1 MNATSLSNSLLA
13 QAVDGAEGGRLGG
26 SRVVYEFAR
35 LRDFD
40 NERLLIAGIIA
51 VAVGLM
57 LLITYLYRR
66 DTVELPKSIGMLLA
80 LLRCVALG
88 GLLLFFLGIERRTTR
103 EIVHPSQVAVLVDV
117 SQSMGLSDSDEQG
130 TTTRTRL
137 EQVVSTLADSP
148 LIADLRRTHEV
159 NVVRFD
165 QVLQPVATLPKL
177 DNTLDE
183 ATPAEADPNGGNSA
197 AGPNGEVEAT
207 SIDWSTELRPRGTET
222 RLGGALAE
230 QLRMYR
236 DAPLAGLVVFSDGAQ
251 NAGIEPSAAAE
262 AARQAHVPIYT
273 LGVGSTEARRNV
285 ALRDLVVPARAFPGD
300 TIQVT
305 GYLQSSGYAG
315 RLVDVE
321 LTRRRSDEP
330 AGAGT
335 PIASE
340 RIMLGP
346 DGEMTPVSFE
356 FEPSEPGN
364 FLFRMQVAAPGDD
377 GNPRDNLREAEVAV
391 VDRQTRVLLVAGG
404 PTRDYQFLR
413 NQLYRDPTFT
423 VDVLLQTAQPGIS
436 QDADQILYSFP
447 STREELYPYDCIV
460 AFDPDWTQL
469 DVAQIDLL
477 QSWVADEAGGMI
489 VVAGPIHTARW
500 TRSTEHQG
508 LRDLY
513 PVIFQQRLTLLDD
526 GQFSGEIAWPLQFE
540 RAGRES
546 PFLWLEESA
555 ADSETTWDRFS
566 GVYGYYAVKGEKP
579 GATVYARFSDPEAGL
594 SDQRLVYM
602 AEQFYGAGRVFY
614 LGSGELWRL
623 RRLDPAYFEIL
634 TTKLIRHVSQGRLL
648 RGSSRGALLVDRDR
662 YELGETVVV
671 RARLTDARHEPL
683 ELESITAQV
692 LRPEGAADSIKL
704 AAEIDRP
711 GMYLGQLT
719 VLSEGTYQIVLPLP
733 ESDEEPLARFLQ
745 VRIPDLERAHA
756 ERNEPLLA
764 SLADETGGV
773 YYSKLDTAVRGDADR
788 KPLADVIQN
797 RAEVKLLKGA
807 PDRQFAQTQMEWLL
821 GIIAGSL
828 FLEWI
833 IRRINRLA

>member
-1 MNATSLSNSLLA
+1 MIATALGNSLLA
-13 QAVDGAEGGRLGG
+13 QAADGIAGTRLGG
-26 SRVVYEFAR
+26 SRMVYEISR

-40 NERLLIAGIIA
+40 NERLFVAAI
-51 VAVGLM
+51 VAVTVGLI

-66 DTVELPKSIGMLLA
+66 DTVELPRSIGVLLA
-80 LLRCVALG
+80 VLRCVALG

-103 EIVHPSQVAVLVDV
+103 EVVHPSQVAVLVDV
-117 SQSMGLSDSDEQG
+117 SQSMGLTDSDEQEG
-130 TTTRTRL
+130 LTAKTRL
-137 EQVVSTLADSP
+137 EQVVATLADSP

-159 NVVRFD
+159 NIVRFD
-165 QVLQPVATLPKL
+165 QDLQPVATLPKF
-177 DNTLDE
+177 DAGTD
-183 ATPAEADPNGGNSA
+183 A
-197 AGPNGEVEAT
+197 AGPTDANAHGDEVVRPDGESGA
-207 SIDWSTELRPRGTET
+207 SPIDWSTELRPRGTET
-222 RLGGALAE
+222 RLGSALAE
-230 QLRMYR
+230 QLRTYR
-236 DAPLAGLVVFSDGAQ
+236 DAPLAGIVVFSDGAQ
-251 NAGIEPSAAAE
+251 NAGVEPGAAAE

-273 LGVGSTEARRNV
+273 LGVGSTEPRRNV

-300 TIQVT
+300 SMQLT
-305 GYLQSSGYAG
+305 GYLQTNGFAG

-321 LTRRRSDEP
+321 LYRRRSDEP
-330 AGAGT
+330 ASAGT
-335 PIASE
+335 LIASE
-340 RIMLGP
+340 RIMLGS
-346 DGEMTPVSFE
+346 DGEMTPVSFD
-356 FEPSEPGN
+356 FEPTEPGN
-364 FLFRMQVAAPGDD
+364 FLFRMQVAAPNDD

-413 NQLYRDPTFT
+413 NQLFRDPTMT

-436 QDADQILYSFP
+436 QDADQILDHFP
-447 STREELYPYDCIV
+447 ETRDELYPYDCIV
-460 AFDPDWTQL
+460 AFDPNWMQL
-469 DVAQIDLL
+469 DAAQVDLL
-477 QSWVADEAGGMI
+477 QSWIADEAGGMI
-489 VVAGPIHTARW
+489 VVAGPIYTAKW

-513 PVIFQQRLTLLDD
+513 PVVFQQRLTLLDD
-526 GQFSGEIAWPLQFE
+526 GQFSGEVAWPLRFE
-540 RAGRES
+540 RAGREA
-546 PFLWLEESA
+546 PFLWLEDSA
-555 ADSETTWDRFS
+555 ADSELTWDSFP

-579 GATVYARFSDPEAGL
+579 GATVYARFSDPESGL
-594 SDQRLVYM
+594 GDQRPVYM

-623 RRLDPAYFEIL
+623 RSLNPAYFEVL
-634 TTKLIRHVSQGRLL
+634 TTKLIRHASQGRLL

-683 ELESITAQV
+683 DLDSVTAQV
-692 LRPEGAADSIKL
+692 LRPDGVTDSVKL
-704 AAEIDRP
+704 SAEVDRP
-711 GMYLGQLT
+711 GMYLGQLM
-719 VLSEGTYQIVLPLP
+719 VLAEGTYQIVLPLP

-756 ERNEPLLA
+756 ERNAPLLA

-773 YYSKLDTAVRGDADR
+773 YYAKLETAVRGGAEQ

-828 FLEWI
+828 CLEWI